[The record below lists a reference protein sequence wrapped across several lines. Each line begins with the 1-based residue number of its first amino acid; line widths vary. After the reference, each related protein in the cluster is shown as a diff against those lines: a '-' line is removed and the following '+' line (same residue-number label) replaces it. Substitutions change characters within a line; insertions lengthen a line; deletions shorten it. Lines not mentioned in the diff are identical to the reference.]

1 MKSKISLGLY
11 LHIPF
16 CAGKC
21 AYCDF
26 YSLHRPEARQAY
38 TKALAE
44 QIRAYG
50 AKCEDYRLDTVYFGG
65 GTPSYLGAAALC
77 QLLDAVQESFALS
90 PDGEITA
97 EANPESMAADF
108 LAEIRRAGFNRLSMG
123 VQSMD
128 DEELAALGRLHTAG
142 EAKAAYER
150 AQQAGFDNISVDLMY
165 GLPGQTMASW
175 ESSLTE
181 IIRWQPAHISCY
193 GLKLEEGTP
202 LFRQQPELPDDD
214 TQADMYLLACKKLR
228 EAGYRHYE
236 ISNFAKEGRISR
248 HNSRY
253 WDLSE
258 YLGLGPGAHSFWQG
272 RRFAF
277 DRDLDAYLTG
287 QPHSHREEEI
297 PGFTQREEYLMLMLR
312 TDRGLDGQVFQ
323 QKFQQA
329 LEPYERV
336 LKQYKKAGLT
346 EQHAGRWRLTETGFL
361 VSNPII
367 QAVLQAQPEEEI
379 I

>member
-1 MKSKISLGLY
+1 M
-11 LHIPF
+11 
-16 CAGKC
+16 
-21 AYCDF
+21 
-26 YSLHRPEARQAY
+26 
-38 TKALAE
+38 LAE

-50 AKCEDYRLDTVYFGG
+50 AKCEDYRLDTIYFGG
-65 GTPSYLGAAALC
+65 GTPSYLGGAALC
-77 QLLDAVQESFALS
+77 QLLDAVKESFALS

-97 EANPESMAADF
+97 EANPESMTADF
-108 LAEIRRAGFNRLSMG
+108 LEEIRWAGFNRLSMG

-128 DEELAALGRLHTAG
+128 DEELAALGRLHTAQ

-202 LFRQQPELPDDD
+202 LFRRHPVLPDDD
-214 TQADMYLLACKKLR
+214 AQADMYLLACEKLR

-258 YLGLGPGAHSFWQG
+258 YLGLGPGAHSFWKG

-287 QPHSHREEEI
+287 QPHSYREEEI

-312 TDRGLDGQVFQ
+312 TDQGLDEQDFQ

-336 LKQYKKAGLT
+336 LTKYKKAGLT
-346 EQHAGRWRLTETGFL
+346 EQHEGRWRLTETGFL

-367 QAVLQAQPEEEI
+367 QEVLQAQPEEEI